1 MFSRSIIKR
10 MSSEDRN
17 LIKEGA
23 IFASFIFGA
32 VSYLNY
38 REYVKKDF
46 LRSEGHYRMNSRI
59 TNNTPWKQLYYTWW
73 RMPDE
78 EFNVYHRFKPYFI
91 LGQLDTSKEI
101 LIPATRTDESGST
114 FHGYNVIN
122 PVYTYEGGRL
132 SLKSA
137 FAKEDPISV
146 ERAAIIVNRG
156 WIPEELKDKRSR
168 PEPSTR
174 KLVKLRGVWR
184 KGKNLHDYKVPNN
197 PDTNEWHNMAL
208 EDIGIYWDLPNF
220 DEVKHYYFQVVDF
233 NQAPGVE
240 TGDGSFHAAFPAA
253 ATPDHIID
261 DHYGWKV
268 NQDTNKQ
275 AYRLTGLVTA
285 LSFGMAFLA

>member
-1 MFSRSIIKR
+1 MLARNLLKR

-17 LIKEGA
+17 LVREGA
-23 IFASFIFGA
+23 MLTTLIFGA
-32 VSYLNY
+32 VSYINY
-38 REYVKKDF
+38 REWVKKDF

-91 LGQLDTSKEI
+91 VGQLDTAKEV
-101 LIPATRTDESGST
+101 LIPATRTDEFGNVH
-114 FHGYNVIN
+114 HGYNVIN

-132 SLKSA
+132 SLRAA

-156 WIPEELKDKRSR
+156 WIPEELRDKRSR
-168 PEPSTR
+168 PERSTR

-184 KGKNLHDYKVPNN
+184 KGKNIHDYKVPNN
-197 PDTNEWHNMAL
+197 PDNNEWHNLAL

-220 DEVKHYYFQVVDF
+220 DECKHYYFQVVEF

-240 TGDGSFHAAFPAA
+240 TGDDQVIAPFPAPA
-253 ATPDHIID
+253 SPDDIIE

-268 NQDTNKQ
+268 NQDTNKWL
-275 AYRLTGLVTA
+275 YRTTGLLTA
-285 LSFGMAFLA
+285 ASVGMAFLA